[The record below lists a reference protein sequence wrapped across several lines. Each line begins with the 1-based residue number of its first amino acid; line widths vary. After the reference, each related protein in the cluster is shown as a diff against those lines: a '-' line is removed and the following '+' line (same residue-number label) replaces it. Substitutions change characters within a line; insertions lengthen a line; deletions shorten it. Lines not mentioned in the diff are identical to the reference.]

1 MKAMTLALANVVVTP
16 RTPCAELSCERAT
29 ELVHAC
35 HEKQVWSLT
44 QLYSVEFSQSRIGE
58 KKVCFQQTHN
68 QGLHQLF
75 LTVSWDLRA

>member
-35 HEKQVWSLT
+35 HEKQVWSQT
-44 QLYSVEFSQSRIGE
+44 QLYSVEFSQSRISVR
-58 KKVCFQQTHN
+58 KVCFQQTQK
-68 QGLHQLF
+68 QGLHQLL
-75 LTVSWDLRA
+75 LTVS